1 MNATGHTGNT
11 GIAGLRAAV
20 ELGAGR
26 RSVSLRANSR
36 QSNVRWIVRCAP
48 AGRSAGRG
56 VARDVTS
63 ELSAVFFSLLGTV
76 QKDVDESG
84 KIKISHTRPSVP
96 SSLADNVLVHVD
108 DDVVNHRLKSASAST
123 LAVTEAARAP
133 Y

>member
-63 ELSAVFFSLLGTV
+63 ELSAVFFWEPCKKTKV
-76 QKDVDESG
+76 EKE
-84 KIKISHTRPSVP
+84 INNFTHAHPSP
-96 SSLADNVLVHVD
+96 PLFSLADNVLVHVD
-108 DDVVNHRLKSASAST
+108 DDVVNHRLKSAST